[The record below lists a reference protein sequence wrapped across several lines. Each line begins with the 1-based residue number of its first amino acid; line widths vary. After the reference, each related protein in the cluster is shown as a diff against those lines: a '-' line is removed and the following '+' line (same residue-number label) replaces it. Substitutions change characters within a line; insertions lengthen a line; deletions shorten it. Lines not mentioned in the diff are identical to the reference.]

1 MERGGENKKKGK
13 EKDEEKRRARSR
25 SHRES
30 GPLSRDARIQA
41 QSIGL
46 RVEEARTGSSSD
58 RDSTIFDVEF
68 VDSEPRAELCNP
80 RRVGGVRWRE
90 IAVSSRNARDKN
102 SEEEEEE
109 ERKRRFHPRNEEVDE
124 GERRGHAPSVS
135 DFIYR
140 AVAFCFTVNTP
151 GI

>member
-80 RRVGGVRWRE
+80 RLQSGGFVGERSRFRRGTRE
-90 IAVSSRNARDKN
+90 IRIARRRRRRRKGSGAFIRETKRWTKGRGEGTPPRCQILFIAPWLFVSR
-102 SEEEEEE
+102 
-109 ERKRRFHPRNEEVDE
+109 
-124 GERRGHAPSVS
+124 
-135 DFIYR
+135 
-140 AVAFCFTVNTP
+140 
-151 GI
+151 